1 MDYSKLKV
9 KKKFINVNVGKY
21 TLTEDMS
28 LNVKKYIY
36 MTISKDFF
44 EYEKSKKQ
52 INVSLSDSVTSDEK
66 SKIEEIKNDDISKK
80 EHE

>member
-21 TLTEDMS
+21 TLTNDMP

-44 EYEKSKKQ
+44 EHEKSKKQ
-52 INVSLSDSVTSDEK
+52 INVNLSDSVTSDEK

>member
-21 TLTEDMS
+21 TLTNDMP

-44 EYEKSKKQ
+44 EVEKSKKQ
-52 INVSLSDSVTSDEK
+52 VNVNLSDVVSIEEK

>member
-21 TLTEDMS
+21 TLTNDMP

-44 EYEKSKKQ
+44 EVEKSKKQ
-52 INVSLSDSVTSDEK
+52 INVNLSDSVTSDEK

>member
-21 TLTEDMS
+21 TLTEDMP

-44 EYEKSKKQ
+44 EVEKSKKQ
-52 INVSLSDSVTSDEK
+52 ISANLSDVVSIEEK
-66 SKIEEIKNDDISKK
+66 SKIEEIKNDNISKK

>member
-21 TLTEDMS
+21 TLTNDMP

-36 MTISKDFF
+36 MTISKEDR
-44 EYEKSKKQ
+44 KS
-52 INVSLSDSVTSDEK
+52 VV
-66 SKIEEIKNDDISKK
+66 
-80 EHE
+80 

>member
-21 TLTEDMS
+21 TLTEDMP

>member
-21 TLTEDMS
+21 TLTEDMP

-44 EYEKSKKQ
+44 EVEKSKKQ
-52 INVSLSDSVTSDEK
+52 ITVNLSDNVTVDEK